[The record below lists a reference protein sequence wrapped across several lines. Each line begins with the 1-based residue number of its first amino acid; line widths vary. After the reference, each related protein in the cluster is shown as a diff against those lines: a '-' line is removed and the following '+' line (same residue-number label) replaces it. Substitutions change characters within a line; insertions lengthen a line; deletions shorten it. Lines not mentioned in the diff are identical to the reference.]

1 MDLVD
6 QQGQTVDVPD
16 DKAQEAFMSGQYG
29 VVAPKV
35 DVRTP
40 DGKLGSVASENLQ
53 KVLAAGYSLVPP
65 AQATQERLQAKY
77 GSPGGSAIAGAEG
90 FLRGLTVGAS
100 DSIAKYGAGFIGAA
114 QDVLSGNDLGESKRA
129 QAYQGAV
136 EQHIKGY
143 QEANKGTA
151 IGSEIIGAIAPIIA
165 TEGGALAARGAVE
178 GGSLAARGAVTAGK
192 LGIEGADLAR
202 AGAEGV
208 ELSRAAQVGSGA
220 KSALSTLG
228 APTRA
233 IAGAGDLAENFTAK
247 AMQAALGERST
258 SGLGSL
264 ATKLVAQGSRGA
276 TEGALYGLGQNL
288 NEQLLGDEE
297 LNGQKLL
304 ASGVYGGLLG
314 AGIGAGLAGIG
325 SGIGAATKFG
335 SEKAS
340 SVLGGTGGKLREA
353 AEVQAF
359 RSMSLNLKEVKLL
372 EKVPGGIEGAGRQ
385 FLEDGLIK
393 AGDKTETML
402 PRFQE
407 ALETK
412 GAALGE
418 VRQKLEQVG
427 LGPKLDEVTAKL
439 SPLRKEL
446 EKLPN
451 ANKAARRTFDALQED
466 LVASMGEAPT
476 YQQLADFKSTL
487 GKSINWRA
495 ASGENAANDVK
506 KAFYGALREHEL
518 EALTAPAAKKALGSE
533 AVRDMQQTLLD
544 YRRLTIATKG
554 LEDRVAADAR
564 NRVISPS
571 DYGVGIGAGAA
582 MLSAGNPLGAVAG
595 FASSIGHKIV
605 RERGNATAAVVL
617 DRIADMAGI
626 AKRVDQFDRRIEAG
640 IKTFVSSKQLRPVT
654 SLGQHV
660 ASNDNYQAAVKRVTA
675 AAADQQ
681 SHVTL
686 AEHHLGDVQKTAP
699 KITDAF
705 THAASVATK
714 FLQSKVP
721 PGSKF
726 VENDLQPHLK
736 ESRVSDADQA
746 KFLRYVRAVDDPASI
761 VDDMAEG
768 RLTPES
774 VEALRSVYPKI
785 YDQVRS
791 AALSRIADE
800 KHPIG
805 YAQRVQMGILLGLP
819 TDKTLTPEFVQSMQS
834 TFGPPQK
841 DAKPPA
847 EASAPKRKL
856 ALADDVKLSG
866 R

>member
-6 QQGQTVDVPD
+6 QNGQTVDVPD
-16 DKAQEAFMSGQYG
+16 DKAQAAFMSGQYG

-77 GSPGGSAIAGAEG
+77 GSPGGTAIAGAEG

-100 DSIAKYGAGFIGAA
+100 DTIAKYGAGFLGAA
-114 QDVLSGNDLGESKRA
+114 QDVLSGDTINESRHAK
-129 QAYQGAV
+129 AYQAAV
-136 EQHIKGY
+136 EQHLKGY

-151 IGSEIIGAIAPIIA
+151 IGSEVIGAIAPIIA

-178 GGSLAARGAVTAGK
+178 GGSLAARGAATAGK

-220 KSALSTLG
+220 KSALSTFG

-233 IAGAGDLAENFTAK
+233 VAGAGDLAETFTAK

-258 SGLGSL
+258 SGLGAL

-276 TEGALYGLGQNL
+276 TEGALYGVAQNL
-288 NEQLLGDEE
+288 NEQLLGDED

-325 SGIGAATKFG
+325 SAAKFG
-335 SEKAS
+335 AEKTS
-340 SVLGGTGGKLREA
+340 SVLGGAGGKLREA

-407 ALETK
+407 ALEAK
-412 GAALGE
+412 GAALGG

-439 SPLRKEL
+439 APLRKEL

-571 DYGVGIGAGAA
+571 DYGVGIGAGVAG
-582 MLSAGNPLGAVAG
+582 LVSGNPLAIAG
-595 FASSIGHKIV
+595 GLASSIGHKIV

-660 ASNDNYQAAVKRVTA
+660 ASNDNYQAAVRRVTA

-681 SHVTL
+681 SHIAL

-736 ESRVSDADQA
+736 ESRVSDVDQA

-774 VEALRSVYPKI
+774 VEALRAVYPGI
-785 YDQVRS
+785 YEQVRT

-819 TDKTLTPEFVQSMQS
+819 TDRTLTPDFIQSMQS

-841 DAKPPA
+841 DAKGPS

-856 ALADDVKLSG
+856 ALADDMKLTG